1 MLVRATGNNR
11 FVLLMD
17 ILGFS
22 KICETENPDY
32 IYHFVNKL
40 VEKGLF
46 WENRE
51 LGFKVL
57 YFSDTILLYQ
67 EENLPIQQAFLDI
80 YVIASKIFSTLA
92 SERIPMRGAIS
103 FGSFTTK
110 MNSSSNTNL
119 FYGKALVD
127 AAKLEKE
134 KKWLG
139 IVISKN
145 AIEVLDESTKF
156 MLLSGRVIHKE
167 KHYYLLDPFYSIRGS
182 FGQEIYDLDDNPGY
196 SNEIKAI
203 EFLKDQEQQKSLEV
217 EVLKKYENTIA
228 FLRNIYSQDYYPRI
242 WDLLTDW
249 L

>member
-1 MLVRATGNNR
+1 MSRLRYQIKKAILV
-11 FVLLMD
+11 
-17 ILGFS
+17 
-22 KICETENPDY
+22 EDY
-32 IYHFVNKL
+32 ILRHKNKIEEFIKKYSLPVN
-40 VEKGLF
+40 
-46 WENRE
+46 
-51 LGFKVL
+51 
-57 YFSDTILLYQ
+57 S
-67 EENLPIQQAFLDI
+67 NL
-80 YVIASKIFSTLA
+80 
-92 SERIPMRGAIS
+92 
-103 FGSFTTK
+103 TK
-110 MNSSSNTNL
+110 
-119 FYGKALVD
+119 D
-127 AAKLEKE
+127 
-134 KKWLG
+134 
-139 IVISKN
+139 
-145 AIEVLDESTKF
+145 IEVLDESTKF